1 MPTLKQV
8 KDQIARLPAPA
19 RYIFWTGKE
28 VRSLPQVLEDNE
40 QIRAIT
46 SGFVENN
53 TWLLVCTDRRIIFLD
68 RGWLYGLKQIQMPLN
83 RINSIDHEVGL
94 ALGSISI
101 WDGATRMTVGNILRN
116 KVNYFVK
123 VAKRSMEEYNYRIAQ
138 YHQQQMQHQMAAQQP
153 QMQQAPQQP
162 AAKQMSPEEQAR
174 RMSQMAE
181 HLEKLAALRD
191 KGVLTEQEFQAQK
204 ARMLEG

>member
-8 KDQIARLPAPA
+8 KEQIARLPSQG
-19 RYIFWTGKE
+19 RYILGTQKE
-28 VRSLPQVLEDNE
+28 VRCLPDVLENDE

-46 SGFVENN
+46 SGLVQNN

-83 RINSIDHEVGL
+83 RINSIDHEIGM

-101 WDGATRMTVGNILRN
+101 WDGATRMTVGGILRN

-123 VAKRSMEEYNYRIAQ
+123 VAKHSMEEYNYRVAQ
-138 YHQQQMQHQMAAQQP
+138 YQQQQMQQHMQMQM
-153 QMQQAPQQP
+153 QMQQQAQPQP
-162 AAKQMSPEEQAR
+162 VAKELSPQEKAQ

-181 HLEKLAALRD
+181 HLEKLAALRE
-191 KGVLTEQEFQAQK
+191 KGILTEEEFQAQK
-204 ARMLEG
+204 AKMLQ